1 MRENIIQ
8 KRKISAAV
16 CEEWLERDKVLSG
29 RQKDAIR
36 QYVRMHTDKPE
47 ELYQIYHAMIR
58 GENYKAE
65 TLEVLME
72 EGQPVI
78 KIAGNEI
85 RAAFEQLKDFVQKL
99 ILLTERT
106 LPLGS
111 VVEVDIRELKL
122 ETEKQYVPYCGI
134 IYPFGDSKKQLFFT
148 EQAIH
153 TVIHY
158 GYTDRQE
165 DAYVALIKREIIKK
179 GYSSYSFAEAEDDKI
194 RMLQSDINL

>member
-1 MRENIIQ
+1 M
-8 KRKISAAV
+8 KVYAKIKTS
-16 CEEWLERDKVLSG
+16 
-29 RQKDAIR
+29 
-36 QYVRMHTDKPE
+36 
-47 ELYQIYHAMIR
+47 
-58 GENYKAE
+58 
-65 TLEVLME
+65 
-72 EGQPVI
+72 
-78 KIAGNEI
+78 
-85 RAAFEQLKDFVQKL
+85 QLIVKKMPYSDIVQKMIL
-99 ILLTERT
+99 ITEKI

>member
-8 KRKISAAV
+8 KRKISAAI

-47 ELYQIYHAMIR
+47 ELYQIYDAMIR

-78 KIAGNEI
+78 KIAGKEI
-85 RAAFEQLKDFVQKL
+85 GAAFEQLK
-99 ILLTERT
+99 E
-106 LPLGS
+106 
-111 VVEVDIRELKL
+111 
-122 ETEKQYVPYCGI
+122 
-134 IYPFGDSKKQLFFT
+134 
-148 EQAIH
+148 
-153 TVIHY
+153 
-158 GYTDRQE
+158 
-165 DAYVALIKREIIKK
+165 
-179 GYSSYSFAEAEDDKI
+179 
-194 RMLQSDINL
+194 

>member
-1 MRENIIQ
+1 MEFENVILSNI
-8 KRKISAAV
+8 
-16 CEEWLERDKVLSG
+16 KVLLWHMCTK
-29 RQKDAIR
+29 RLCNI
-36 QYVRMHTDKPE
+36 T
-47 ELYQIYHAMIR
+47 
-58 GENYKAE
+58 
-65 TLEVLME
+65 
-72 EGQPVI
+72 
-78 KIAGNEI
+78 
-85 RAAFEQLKDFVQKL
+85 
-99 ILLTERT
+99 
-106 LPLGS
+106 
-111 VVEVDIRELKL
+111 

-179 GYSSYSFAEAEDDKI
+179 GYGSYSFAEAEDDKI

>member
-1 MRENIIQ
+1 M
-8 KRKISAAV
+8 KVYAKIKTS
-16 CEEWLERDKVLSG
+16 
-29 RQKDAIR
+29 
-36 QYVRMHTDKPE
+36 
-47 ELYQIYHAMIR
+47 
-58 GENYKAE
+58 
-65 TLEVLME
+65 
-72 EGQPVI
+72 
-78 KIAGNEI
+78 
-85 RAAFEQLKDFVQKL
+85 QLIVKKMPYSDIVQKMIL
-99 ILLTERT
+99 ITEKI
-106 LPLGS
+106 LPLG

-122 ETEKQYVPYCGI
+122 ETEKPVSSIKAVIVDRFMKKETEKQYVPYCGI

>member
-1 MRENIIQ
+1 M
-8 KRKISAAV
+8 KVYAKIKTS
-16 CEEWLERDKVLSG
+16 
-29 RQKDAIR
+29 
-36 QYVRMHTDKPE
+36 
-47 ELYQIYHAMIR
+47 
-58 GENYKAE
+58 
-65 TLEVLME
+65 
-72 EGQPVI
+72 
-78 KIAGNEI
+78 
-85 RAAFEQLKDFVQKL
+85 QLIVKKMPYSDIVQKMIL
-99 ILLTERT
+99 ITEKI

-111 VVEVDIRELKL
+111 VVEIDVRKLEMETETPVSSIKAVIVDRFMKK